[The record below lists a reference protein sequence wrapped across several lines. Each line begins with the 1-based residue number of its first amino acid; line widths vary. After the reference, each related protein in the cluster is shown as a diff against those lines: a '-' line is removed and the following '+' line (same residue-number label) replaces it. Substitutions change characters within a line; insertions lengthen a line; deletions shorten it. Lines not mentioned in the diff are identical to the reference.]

1 MADESQLEKE
11 WFEAQLQTPLRQVAR
26 VMSLIRQLMPELTE
40 ASRAKANEAIRL
52 LGVLSNGEI
61 DVSEHR
67 IMFVEN
73 RLYPKGDPR
82 QGAIRLMYENY
93 AWPQEEIYRTLNPK
107 VLATWEACRFADY
120 ILNRQDELAE
130 TTKRVEAEEAERDRA
145 WKEHQAKQPPK
156 AELGI

>member
-1 MADESQLEKE
+1 MTRSKHNSKP
-11 WFEAQLQTPLRQVAR
+11 PLRQVAR

-61 DVSEHR
+61 EVSEHR
-67 IMFVEN
+67 ISFVEP
-73 RLYPKGDPR
+73 RLSPPGAPQ
-82 QGAIRLMYENY
+82 QGAIRLMYERY
-93 AWPQEEIYRTLNPK
+93 AFPHEIHPTLASNPK
-107 VLATWEACRFADY
+107 VLVTVEAIRFAEY

-130 TTKRVEAEEAERDRA
+130 TTKRVEADEAERDRA